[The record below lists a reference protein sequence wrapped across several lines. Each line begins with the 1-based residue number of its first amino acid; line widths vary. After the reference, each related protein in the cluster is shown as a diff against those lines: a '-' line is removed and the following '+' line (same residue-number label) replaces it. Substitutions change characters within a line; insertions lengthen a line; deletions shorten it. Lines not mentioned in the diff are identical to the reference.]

1 MQLVG
6 SQAGT
11 SCRPSLLPRLQIHT
25 HSQNSHIFVKTAS
38 APIHES
44 GRFCC
49 QAAQQT
55 EEVSTS
61 GRRGHIRFEDLI
73 ETPGLRHPA
82 PNGALQ
88 PEDHKDFVRFF
99 RMASPYVEG
108 HRGRIFVLVLPGEV
122 NPCQQAFSA
131 YGPRKSIDA
140 CWGHCNS

>member
-1 MQLVG
+1 MGGGATYGL
-6 SQAGT
+6 
-11 SCRPSLLPRLQIHT
+11 RI
-25 HSQNSHIFVKTAS
+25 
-38 APIHES
+38 
-44 GRFCC
+44 
-49 QAAQQT
+49 
-55 EEVSTS
+55 
-61 GRRGHIRFEDLI
+61 LI
-73 ETPGLRHPA
+73 ETPGLQHPA

-88 PEDHKDFVRFF
+88 AEDHKDFVRFF